1 MSNILTI
8 VTVLI
13 MGAFVGV
20 AVIVGMA
27 AAIAALDE
35 QERTW

>member
-8 VTVLI
+8 VTILI
-13 MGAFVGV
+13 IGAFVGV

>member
-8 VTVLI
+8 VTILI
-13 MGAFVGV
+13 IGAFVGV

-27 AAIAALDE
+27 AAIAALE
-35 QERTW
+35 EEERTW